1 MVADVKVVA
10 RGLGL
15 VKLRQLQKLRRRKW
29 FGEDLGRRVR
39 QNSDLVVRSENECLT
54 CGQTEVLAMQNCSS
68 RCVKERFY
76 VIGCQ
81 QC

>member
-15 VKLRQLQKLRRRKW
+15 VKLRQLQKLRRGKW

-39 QNSDLVVRSENECLT
+39 QNSDLVVRSESDCLT
-54 CGQTEVLAMQNCSS
+54 CG
-68 RCVKERFY
+68 
-76 VIGCQ
+76 
-81 QC
+81 